1 MTVVSDTTAISALL
15 KLGQLDLL
23 PALFGDVVI
32 SEKVLTELSA
42 LTQFNIDIEPI
53 LSAKW
58 LKVKVT
64 TPSELLIQLLSVLD
78 VGEAHSIALSI
89 ELSADRLII
98 DERKGR
104 LIAEQLDVKC
114 VGLGGVLVR
123 AKDEGLIDAVKPIL
137 DRLQG
142 EIGFYMSQ
150 RLRNS
155 VLTLADEQP

>member
-23 PALFGDVVI
+23 PALFGDIVI

-42 LTQFNIDIEPI
+42 LTQFSINIEPI

-58 LKVKVT
+58 LKIKAS
-64 TPSELLIQLLSVLD
+64 TPSELLLQLLSVLD
-78 VGEAHSIALSI
+78 VGEAYSIALSI

-104 LIAEQLDVKC
+104 LIAEQLDVNC
-114 VGLGGVLVR
+114 IGLGGVLVL
-123 AKDEGLIDAVKPIL
+123 AKDEGLIDTVKPIL

-142 EIGFYMSQ
+142 EVGFYMSHQ
-150 RLRNS
+150 FRDS
-155 VLTLADEQP
+155 VLKLANETP